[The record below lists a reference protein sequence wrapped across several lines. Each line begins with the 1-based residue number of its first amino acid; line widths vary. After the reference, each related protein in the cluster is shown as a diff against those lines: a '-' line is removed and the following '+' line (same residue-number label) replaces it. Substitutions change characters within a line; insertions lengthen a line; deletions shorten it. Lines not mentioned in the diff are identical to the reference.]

1 MKYSEISDSFAPFA
15 LSYPFKMG
23 DPNVDEHLLVYC
35 FIYILHFDDFTT
47 YIINIYDV
55 LHLSIHSFKFVMHLK
70 LKGSTS

>member
-1 MKYSEISDSFAPFA
+1 MKYSEISDSYA

-23 DPNVDEHLLVYC
+23 DPNVDEHLLVHF

-47 YIINIYDV
+47 YIINILDV
-55 LHLSIHSFKFVMHLK
+55 LHHIHSFKLTMHLK